1 LVLKLKD
8 LLRDSLKYPLSDI
21 KMILL
26 LGIVLLLA
34 NVIEDHISD
43 FSYNPFL
50 LSLGI
55 ILVFFLGMLEAGY
68 IFKVVEQSVEGSTR
82 LPKFTGLWSLFIHG
96 IKETTVSLTY
106 YLLTVVVIL
115 IGGFYMNST
124 VTYAFWEQNLGMGLI
139 IAGVLLI
146 FPMTFLLLPAILN
159 MAHHNGKLSSA
170 YNFKQINAKMRSVGI
185 KKLLIPY
192 LVTWIILGSF
202 YLYFA
207 PEVKAIPLIGSI
219 LSQMIITPYLII
231 FTGRTLGLV
240 DK

>member
-34 NVIEDHISD
+34 NVIDDHISD
-43 FSYNPFL
+43 FSYNPFF
-50 LSLGI
+50 LSIGI

-68 IFKVVEQSVEGSTR
+68 IFKVVEQTVEGSAR
-82 LPKFTGLWSLFIHG
+82 LPKFTGLWSMFIHG
-96 IKETTVSLTY
+96 LKETTVSLTY
-106 YLLTVVVIL
+106 YLLPVVVIL
-115 IGGFYMNST
+115 IGGFYLNSN
-124 VTYAFWEQNLGMGLI
+124 VSYAFWEQNLGIGLI
-139 IAGVLLI
+139 IGGIILI

-159 MAHHNGKLSSA
+159 MAHHKGKLSSA
-170 YNFKQINAKMRSVGI
+170 YNFKQINEKMKSVGI

-192 LVTWIILGSF
+192 LVTWIIVGSF
-202 YLYFA
+202 YLYFG
-207 PEVKAIPLIGSI
+207 PEVRSIPLIGSI

-231 FTGRTLGLV
+231 LTGRILGLV
-240 DK
+240 DE

>member
-1 LVLKLKD
+1 MKLKD
-8 LLRDSLKYPLSDI
+8 LLMDSLKYPLSDI

-26 LGIVLLLA
+26 LGIVLLVA
-34 NVIEDHISD
+34 NVIDDHIAD
-43 FSYNPFL
+43 FSYNPFF

-55 ILVFFLGMLEAGY
+55 ILVFFFAMLEAGY
-68 IFKVVEQSVEGSTR
+68 IFKVVEQTVKGSTN
-82 LPKFTGLWSLFIHG
+82 LPKFTGLWSMFIHG

-106 YLLTVVVIL
+106 YLLPILVIL

-124 VTYAFWEQNLGMGLI
+124 VTNAFWEQNLGIGVL
-139 IAGVLLI
+139 IAGILLI

-159 MAHHNGKLSSA
+159 MAHHNGTLRSA
-170 YNFKQINAKMRSVGI
+170 YNFKQIKEKLRSVGI

-207 PEVKAIPLIGSI
+207 PEVRSIPLIGSI

-231 FTGRTLGLV
+231 LTGRILGLV